1 MTAPETVSPAESLA
15 RFVLQPDWIRAD
27 GTLRPDPFVPH
38 PHTDLSVTRHHGLT
52 PEELWELGE
61 NVAAELRKKRPSAA
75 LLGRG
80 DFQASLAFAHG
91 LQVKPHEPPR
101 NHANVEGFPK
111 DNKPLQ
117 KSIAQRIVAEA
128 KFVRVATAPATG

>member
-1 MTAPETVSPAESLA
+1 MTAPEIVSPAESLA
-15 RFVLQPDWIRAD
+15 RFVLHPDHIRAN
-27 GTLRPDPFVPH
+27 GTLKPDPFVAH

-52 PEELWELGE
+52 QEELWALGE
-61 NVAAELRKKRPSAA
+61 EVAAELRKKRPSAA

-80 DFQASLAFAHG
+80 DFQASLAIAQS
-91 LQVKPHEPPR
+91 LQVNPHEPPR

-117 KSIAQRIVAEA
+117 KSIAQRLVAEA
-128 KFVRVATAPATG
+128 RFVRVATAPATG